1 VRYIHAQS
9 NEAKRQ
15 VVFEIIDELE
25 SENQGRFLKPTATG
39 TWVIVPRD
47 EAKKK
52 VAHALQY
59 YQRTV
64 RGNSG
69 EKSRRQPTKKTAES
83 VSPPPAWS
91 TDNVA

>member
-1 VRYIHAQS
+1 MRYIHAAN

-15 VVFEIIDELE
+15 VVMEIINELE
-25 SENQGRFLKPTATG
+25 SESKGRFLKPTDAG
-39 TWVIVPRD
+39 TWVVVPRD

-59 YQRTV
+59 YQRTL
-64 RGNSG
+64 RGKSE
-69 EKSRRQPTKKTAES
+69 EKSSRRSNKKSAEPIP
-83 VSPPPAWS
+83 SPPSS